1 MDKKRIE
8 SIKEKYGFSF
18 FKSFELPLGYC
29 HGDTDGLGNFYFQQG
44 FFPDEN
50 FTSIIVKNVFDGKV
64 EKIEIDS
71 PGIRYIRLARDS
83 IYASG
88 AFHLNRCELK
98 TGEKSVIGTSGLND
112 GEYLVPSDF
121 QFLQD
126 DLLLSDLNTSR
137 IIRYDAEDKIRDTY
151 FMSPYCCPLAIK
163 IIDQHKLILVLRS
176 FPLTSMRRRMDKR
189 FHDLPP
195 RFNQQRHN
203 LVILD
208 ISSRTVVPFIEAY
221 AAGDFGQMLRDSTVI
236 HDIEVDY
243 PYLYII
249 LFYREEHYLV
259 KYDLKNQSPV
269 FYYNF
274 SNSLKKGI
282 FQDCPGI
289 WGMGTVALF
298 SLKVFETPRGK
309 FLLFLGNFR
318 VQGATLPKKT
328 VGFVFR
334 VFQGK

>member
-1 MDKKRIE
+1 
-8 SIKEKYGFSF
+8 
-18 FKSFELPLGYC
+18 
-29 HGDTDGLGNFYFQQG
+29 
-44 FFPDEN
+44 
-50 FTSIIVKNVFDGKV
+50 
-64 EKIEIDS
+64 
-71 PGIRYIRLARDS
+71 
-83 IYASG
+83 
-88 AFHLNRCELK
+88 
-98 TGEKSVIGTSGLND
+98 
-112 GEYLVPSDF
+112 PSDF

-126 DLLLSDLNTSR
+126 DLLLSDLNTDQV
-137 IIRYDAEDKIRDTY
+137 IRYDADGKIRDTY
-151 FMSPYCCPLAIK
+151 FLDPYCCPIALK
-163 IIDQHKLILVLRS
+163 TIDRHKLIMELRS
-176 FPLTSMRRRMDKR
+176 FQLTNMKRRMDKR

-195 RFNQQRHN
+195 RFNQQQHN

-221 AAGDFGQMLRDSTVI
+221 AAGDFGQMLRDSTAI
-236 HDIEVDY
+236 RDIEVDY

-249 LFYREEHYLV
+249 LFYKGEHYLV

-274 SNSLKKGI
+274 SNNLKKGI

-298 SLKVFETPRGK
+298 SLKVFETSRGR

-318 VQGATLPKKT
+318 VRGEALPKKT